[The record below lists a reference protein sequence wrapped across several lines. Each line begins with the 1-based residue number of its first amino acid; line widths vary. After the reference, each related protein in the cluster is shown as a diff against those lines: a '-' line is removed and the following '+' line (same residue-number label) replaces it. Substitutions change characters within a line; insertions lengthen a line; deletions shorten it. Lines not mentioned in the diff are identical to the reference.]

1 MFIPASVRA
10 TLRCFT
16 FQRHT
21 IHVAL
26 GELCTSHLTPIK
38 WSLYSKAPNCHFLQS
53 NEVLVDLYTV
63 HALSSLSCTVPMQ
76 PTATVTIPIATDINC
91 NGNTSTHIHTYICG
105 YVDTYYVRQ
114 YCVTFICA
122 SVPLKRCNSYVRAYV
137 HMYVRI
143 YQLCALGGVFPSL
156 PLGSG
161 SCPYSIVYICT
172 YVRTYVCVSSVVCS
186 TVVRGT

>member
-63 HALSSLSCTVPMQ
+63 HARSSLSCTVPMQ

-91 NGNTSTHIHTYICG
+91 NGNTSTHIRTFVGMYVHTSVLCNI
-105 YVDTYYVRQ
+105 
-114 YCVTFICA
+114 FIYA